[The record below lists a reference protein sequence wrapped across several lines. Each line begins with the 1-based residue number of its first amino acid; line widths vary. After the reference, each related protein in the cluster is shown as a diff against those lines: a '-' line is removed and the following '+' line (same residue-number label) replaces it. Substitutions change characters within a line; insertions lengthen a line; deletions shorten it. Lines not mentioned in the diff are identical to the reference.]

1 MDWDRYPNFRESEFV
16 CRHCGQVEM
25 DPDFMHRLQGLR
37 NRFNKPM
44 TITSGY
50 RCPEHPI
57 EAAKASPGAHTTGKA
72 ADVAVQ
78 GAEAHRLLAISL
90 ELNFTG
96 IGVQQKGE
104 KRFLHLDTLN
114 EGARPT
120 VWSY

>member
-1 MDWDRYPNFRESEFV
+1 MDWSRYPNFRESEFV
-16 CRHCGQVEM
+16 CRHCGRVEM

-96 IGVQQKGE
+96 IGVQQKGD
-104 KRFLHLDTLN
+104 KRFLHLDTIN